1 MKKPLTILALV
12 CLPLL
17 LQADEFVYDA
27 NVVRSEPVTTTR
39 VLDRMPAECL
49 IGKPATGSMGALL
62 EWDVG
67 CDQPQTI
74 EVRSYRIIYEVEGES
89 FVAYSDVP
97 PGKTLPVRISL
108 N

>member
-49 IGKPATGSMGALL
+49 IGKPVTGSMGMRLFLAWPGLPML
-62 EWDVG
+62 ASSLARTSG
-67 CDQPQTI
+67 C
-74 EVRSYRIIYEVEGES
+74 
-89 FVAYSDVP
+89 
-97 PGKTLPVRISL
+97 
-108 N
+108 